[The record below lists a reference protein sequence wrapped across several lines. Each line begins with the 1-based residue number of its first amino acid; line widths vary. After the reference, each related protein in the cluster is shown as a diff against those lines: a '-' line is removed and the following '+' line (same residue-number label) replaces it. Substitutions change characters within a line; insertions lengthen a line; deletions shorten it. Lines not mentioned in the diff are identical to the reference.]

1 MKHSVNSHAGNSTAA
16 LVREL
21 NLARIVDQIRT
32 SEEISR
38 AELTEAV
45 GLSRQTVS
53 AAVAQ
58 LIAAGLV
65 QERQGTPGGHG
76 RRPKMLSL
84 SGAAGKVAAVQV
96 EAHRLRVTTAN
107 LIGELEPHQ
116 DIKLK
121 KGPTSDSIAAVL
133 KDLSPLRTAAVAV
146 PGVRHP
152 QDGRIRLAPTAPAL
166 ERLQL
171 EQILTDSTGAPV
183 LVENDVNLAAVGESW
198 HGVAQG
204 ISNIAFLWI
213 GPGVGLGMIS
223 EGEVLRGAHGAA
235 GEIGFL
241 VVESEPDGGSKTG
254 LLERTVSEHAVLE
267 AGAQA
272 AKEGDTGLATV
283 RQLNLETIFRVAEL
297 GDPKAARIEA
307 QLVERIAA
315 AALAVLSICD
325 PELVVMGGSV
335 AEAGGRRFV
344 DGVRERMRGRVPAE
358 FSIELTSLGDTAALN
373 GGIAIALSKA
383 RRELVSTRGHQE
395 SGHHLFYSVLR

>member
-1 MKHSVNSHAGNSTAA
+1 MKRRSDSHAGNSTAA

-65 QERQGTPGGHG
+65 KERQGSPGGHG

-84 SGAAGKVAAVQV
+84 SGAAGKVAAIQV
-96 EAHRLRVTTAN
+96 EAYRLRVTTAN

-152 QDGRIRLAPTAPAL
+152 QDGRIRLAPTAPA
-166 ERLQL
+166 R
-171 EQILTDSTGAPV
+171 
-183 LVENDVNLAAVGESW
+183 
-198 HGVAQG
+198 
-204 ISNIAFLWI
+204 
-213 GPGVGLGMIS
+213 
-223 EGEVLRGAHGAA
+223 RG
-235 GEIGFL
+235 
-241 VVESEPDGGSKTG
+241 
-254 LLERTVSEHAVLE
+254 
-267 AGAQA
+267 
-272 AKEGDTGLATV
+272 
-283 RQLNLETIFRVAEL
+283 
-297 GDPKAARIEA
+297 
-307 QLVERIAA
+307 
-315 AALAVLSICD
+315 
-325 PELVVMGGSV
+325 
-335 AEAGGRRFV
+335 
-344 DGVRERMRGRVPAE
+344 
-358 FSIELTSLGDTAALN
+358 
-373 GGIAIALSKA
+373 
-383 RRELVSTRGHQE
+383 
-395 SGHHLFYSVLR
+395 